1 MDYKRH
7 FLTVMKLSRPLPSKK
22 YRQSKLERKES
33 SRISLQMNDL
43 ARKDTAQ

>member
-7 FLTVMKLSRPLPSKK
+7 FITIMKLSRPLPPTKN
-22 YRQSKLERKES
+22 RQSKLERKES
-33 SRISLQMNDL
+33 KRISLQRNDL